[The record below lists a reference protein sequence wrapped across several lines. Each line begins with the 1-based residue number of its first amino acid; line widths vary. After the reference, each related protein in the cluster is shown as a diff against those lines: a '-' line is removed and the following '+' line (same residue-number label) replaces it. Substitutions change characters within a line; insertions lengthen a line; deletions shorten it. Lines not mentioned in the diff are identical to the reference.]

1 VPIRVLLLT
10 CAALICGRTAFA
22 LDPSL
27 DISQYAHTSWIV
39 RDGFSLGNIYAM
51 AQTPDGYLWL
61 GSEFGLFRFDGVHP
75 VQWQPPAGQ
84 KLPDK
89 NINALLVTRDGTLWI
104 GTFAGLVTWS
114 DGKLTSHAELG
125 RDFVASLFEDRDG
138 TVWVGLLEHAAS
150 HAGRLCAIRNG
161 SAQCLGE
168 DGSLGRSVWA
178 LYQDSSGTLWA
189 AAQSGLWRIKP
200 GPPKQFPTPTE
211 LIGLNKTNEGRLLV
225 AMHGAGLL
233 QLAGDRL
240 ESYPVRRSIN
250 STALLQPRDLDV
262 NRLLRDRDGGLWIG
276 TVQRGLI
283 HVHQGRT
290 DVFTK
295 SDGLSGDVIL
305 SMLED
310 REGNVWVASTGGLDR
325 LTELPVATISM
336 KQGLPSDASHA
347 VLAARDGSV
356 WFGAPDNGLTKWE
369 NGKTTTFR
377 KANGLPHDMVQS
389 LFCDHRRR
397 IWAFTAHGLAY
408 FEDGRF
414 VAVNG
419 IPSTEVY
426 SIAGD
431 EADNLWLS
439 GNRGLTHLLKG
450 RLVEHFPW
458 SALGRSQQAK
468 VILCDHGGVWLSFWT
483 DGGVMYFK
491 DGQVRASYTAA
502 DGLGEGHVPDL
513 QLDGDGAIWAATQ
526 GGLSR
531 LRDGRIAT
539 LTTKNGLPCN
549 AIHWSIE
556 DDDQALWLNS
566 VCGLVRITR
575 SELDAWIANPNRRI
589 DTRVWDASD
598 GVRLSSN
605 APSSYAPPVAK
616 STDGKIWFVAGIVQ
630 VVDPHHLAINKLVP
644 PVHVEQVTADRKI
657 YWQNLAGAAVSNLR
671 LAPRIRDLQIDY
683 TALSLVAPEKVHF
696 KYMLEGQDQDWKE
709 VVNDRQAQYTNLPPR
724 HYRFRVIASNNS
736 GVWNEEGAALDFVI
750 PPAWYQTNWFRALCL
765 AAFLALLWALYQLR
779 LRQVAQQFNMRL
791 EERVGERTRIARDLH
806 DTLLQSFHGVLLYFQ
821 TGINQLPE
829 HPVEARTAEARK
841 TLEKAIHQAERA
853 IVEGR
858 QAIQGLRSSVVET
871 NDLALA
877 MRTLGEELAANA
889 DSTAFQVHV
898 EGTPRDLH
906 PILRDEVYRITGES
920 MRNAFHHADAKQIE
934 VEIHYDD
941 RRLRVR
947 VRDDGKGINPKL
959 MSDDGRE
966 GHFGL
971 RGMRERAKLIG
982 GKLTVWS
989 ELDAGTEVELSIP
1002 AARAYTAPSGQRS
1015 WLAEKLANLSRKD
1028 TELKS

>member
-1 VPIRVLLLT
+1 MKSALALVVITTLAFLLGSHPVL
-10 CAALICGRTAFA
+10 ALN
-22 LDPSL
+22 PSL
-27 DISQYAHTSWIV
+27 DVSQYAHTSWTV

-114 DGKLTSHAELG
+114 DGKLTSHPELG

-168 DGSLGRSVWA
+168 DGSLGRAVWA

-211 LIGLNKTNEGRLLV
+211 LVGLNKTDEGRLLV
-225 AMHGAGLL
+225 AMHGAGFMHLVGGKL
-233 QLAGDRL
+233 K
-240 ESYPVRRSIN
+240 SYPIRGAIN
-250 STALLQPRDLDV
+250 STTLLRDRDV
-262 NRLLRDRDGGLWIG
+262 DSNKLLRDRDGGLWIG

-290 DVFTK
+290 DIFTK

-336 KQGLPSDASHA
+336 KQGLPSDANHA

-356 WFGAPDNGLTKWE
+356 WFGAPENGLTKWE

-377 KANGLPHDMVQS
+377 KANGLPDDATQS
-389 LFCDHRRR
+389 LFQDFDGR
-397 IWAFTAHGLAY
+397 IWVSTVRGLAY
-408 FEDGRF
+408 SKQGRF
-414 VAVNG
+414 IRTNAVPAG
-419 IPSTEVY
+419 DVHF
-426 SIAGD
+426 IAGD
-431 EADNLWLS
+431 KLGNLWLS
-439 GNRGLTHLLKG
+439 ESK
-450 RLVEHFPW
+450 RLVHIVDERVAEDLPW
-458 SALGRSQQAK
+458 SELGDGADALLPDAK
-468 VILCDHGGVWLSFWT
+468 QGGVWLAFWRT
-483 DGGVMYFK
+483 GGVSFFR
-491 DGQVRASYTAA
+491 DHRIRARYTAA

-531 LRDGRIAT
+531 IKDGRIAT

-549 AIHWSIE
+549 EIHWSIE
-556 DDDQALWLNS
+556 DDDHALWLNS

-605 APSSYAPPVAK
+605 APSTYAPRVAK
-616 STDGKIWFVAGIVQ
+616 SIDGKIWFVAGIVQ
-630 VVDPHHLAINKLVP
+630 VVDPHHLAINKLAP
-644 PVHVEQVTADRKI
+644 PVHVEQIIADKKT
-657 YWQNLAGAAVSNLR
+657 YWQSLQGAVHSTLHLPARNH
-671 LAPRIRDLQIDY
+671 DLQIYY

-696 KYMLEGQDQDWKE
+696 KYKLEGQDPDWRE
-709 VVNDRQAQYTNLPPR
+709 VVNDRDVQYSNLGPGT
-724 HYRFRVIASNNS
+724 YRFRVIASNNS
-736 GVWNEEGAALDFVI
+736 GVWNEQGDSIEFSVD
-750 PPAWYQTNWFRALCL
+750 PAYYQTNWFRALC
-765 AAFLALLWALYQLR
+765 AALFLALLWAAYQFR
-779 LRQVAQQFNMRL
+779 VRQLHQQFEMTL
-791 EERVGERTRIARDLH
+791 GARVGERTRIARELH
-806 DTLLQSFHGVLLYFQ
+806 DTLLQSFHGLLLRFQ
-821 TGINQLPE
+821 TVSQLLPE
-829 HPVEARTAEARK
+829 RPTEAKEKLDSAIKQAAEAI
-841 TLEKAIHQAERA
+841 T
-853 IVEGR
+853 EGR
-858 QAIQGLRSSVVET
+858 DAVQGLRASTVQS

-877 MRTLGEELAANA
+877 ISTLGEEFAADPGNHRSA
-889 DSTAFQVHV
+889 AFRVAV
-898 EGTPRDLH
+898 EGEARNLH
-906 PILRDEVYRITGES
+906 PILRDEIYKIAAES
-920 MRNAFHHADAKQIE
+920 LRNAFRHAQAQRVE
-934 VEIHYDD
+934 VEIRYDD
-941 RRLRVR
+941 EQFRLR
-947 VRDDGKGINPKL
+947 VRDDGKGIDPTVLSGQGSK
-959 MSDDGRE
+959 
-966 GHFGL
+966 GHYGL
-971 RGMRERAKLIG
+971 HGMRERATLSG
-982 GKLTVWS
+982 GKLAVWS
-989 ELDAGTEVELSIP
+989 EVGAGTEVELCIP
-1002 AARAYTAPSGQRS
+1002 ASAAYATARKGS
-1015 WLAEKLANLSRKD
+1015 WWSRRFRGRRRHKQA
-1028 TELKS
+1028 